1 MRIDDVEKPVILDVF
16 IKYIFYH
23 SLYNIFYRS
32 NALSIWLDPFK
43 KFSCKRSQDSIWKVR
58 MYCVYLYIYYIVYNP
73 TELDF

>member
-32 NALSIWLDPFK
+32 NALSI
-43 KFSCKRSQDSIWKVR
+43 
-58 MYCVYLYIYYIVYNP
+58 
-73 TELDF
+73 